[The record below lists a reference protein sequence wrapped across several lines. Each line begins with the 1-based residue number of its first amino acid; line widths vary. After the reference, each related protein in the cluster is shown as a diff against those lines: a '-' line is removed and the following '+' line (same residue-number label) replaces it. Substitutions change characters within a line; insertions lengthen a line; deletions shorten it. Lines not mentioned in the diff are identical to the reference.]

1 VTAWYQHTFGR
12 EYLSLYRHRD
22 DVEAADDVAHIVR
35 LIRPPRHQPLL
46 DLCCGAGRHLVA
58 FRRAGYTDLTGLDL
72 SEDLLDAARARLRT
86 EAMTDVR
93 LIRADM
99 RAIPGDAAYATV
111 VSLFTSFG
119 YFADDAQDARVLHA
133 VCRALRPGGT
143 FLLDTLNRDA
153 IVGSLVPSEERRLGA
168 KQLRVRRR
176 ISSDGRRVEK
186 LTRISQPGSPETVY
200 RESVRMYTCEELEH
214 MLADAQFVNVRCY
227 GALDGRVYT
236 PDAPRLVVSAVRK
249 ETECNA
255 SIRI

>member
-1 VTAWYQHTFGR
+1 MTTWYEHTFGR

-22 DVEAADDVAHIVR
+22 DAEAAEDVAHIVR
-35 LIRPPRHQPLL
+35 LIRPPRHRPLL

-58 FRRAGYTDLTGLDL
+58 FRRAGYDHLTGLDL
-72 SEDLLDAARARLRT
+72 SEDLLAAARTRLHT
-86 EAMTDVR
+86 EGMTDIR

-99 RAIPGDAAYATV
+99 RAIPGDGAYATI

-119 YFADDAQDARVLHA
+119 YFEDDAQDARVLHA

-153 IVGSLVPSEERRLGA
+153 IVGSLVPSEERQLGT
-168 KQLRVRRR
+168 KLLRVRRR

-200 RESVRMYTCEELEH
+200 RESVRMYTCDELRR
-214 MLADAQFVNVRCY
+214 MLSDAQFANVRCY

-236 PDAPRLVVSAVRK
+236 PDAPRLVVSAARK

-255 SIRI
+255 STRH